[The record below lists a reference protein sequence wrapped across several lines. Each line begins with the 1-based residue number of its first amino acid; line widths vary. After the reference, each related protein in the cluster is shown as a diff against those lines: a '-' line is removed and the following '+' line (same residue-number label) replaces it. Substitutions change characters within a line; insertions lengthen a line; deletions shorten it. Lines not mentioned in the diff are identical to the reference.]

1 MKLRLA
7 DPTGL
12 CFGVRRAIEALEAAL
27 AEHGTVYALGSP
39 IHNPQEVARL
49 IGLGLVVVDDAD
61 EVPQGGVAFIRAH
74 GVGPG
79 AVERLQGR
87 SAVIVDGTCP
97 FVRRAQERASHLEAE
112 GYQVFLVGDRDHP
125 EVQGITARLGRSAR
139 VVGSS
144 DEIGEIDDPGLR
156 AGVLSQTTQKA
167 EVFAGVV
174 ADLCL
179 KVSELKVF
187 NTICNAT
194 AERQNAV
201 RQLARQVDGIIVIG
215 GKNSANTRKLVEI
228 SRSQGAPTL
237 WIEKSEELDWRW
249 LEGKLQIGVAAGA
262 STPDWL
268 IKKLITTLAI
278 PQVAKGEGN

>member
-12 CFGVRRAIEALEAAL
+12 CFGVRRAIESLEAAL
-27 AEHGTVYALGSP
+27 EEHGTVYALGSP

-49 IGLGLVVVDDAD
+49 IAIGLVVIDDPD
-61 EVPQGGVAFIRAH
+61 DVPEGAVAFVRAH

-79 AVERLQGR
+79 VIEKLKDKAG
-87 SAVIVDGTCP
+87 VIVDGTCP
-97 FVRRAQERASHLEAE
+97 FVQRAQERARDLEAE
-112 GYQVFLVGDRDHP
+112 GYRVFLVGDKDHP
-125 EVQGITARLGRSAR
+125 EVQGITAHLGGKAAVIGSA
-139 VVGSS
+139 
-144 DEIGEIDDPGLR
+144 DEIGDIDDGGLK

-167 EVFAGVV
+167 EVFSGVV
-174 ADLCL
+174 ADLAL

-201 RQLARQVDGIIVIG
+201 RRLARQVDGIIVIG

-228 SRSQGAPTL
+228 TRSQGAPTL

>member
-1 MKLRLA
+1 MKLLPA

-49 IGLGLVVVDDAD
+49 TGQGLVVVEKAED
-61 EVPQGGVAFIRAH
+61 VPEGGVAFVRAH

-79 AVERLQGR
+79 IVEELRRR
-87 SAVIVDGTCP
+87 SALVVDGTCP
-97 FVRRAQERASHLEAE
+97 FVRRAQERASLLESE
-112 GYQVFLVGDRDHP
+112 GYRVFLVGDRDHP
-125 EVQGITARLGRSAR
+125 EVQGITARLGGDVR
-139 VVGSS
+139 VVGSA
-144 DEIGEIDDPGLR
+144 DEIGELSGSGLR
-156 AGVLSQTTQKA
+156 AGVLSQTTQRA
-167 EVFAGVV
+167 EVFSDVV
-174 ADLCL
+174 AELSL

-194 AERQNAV
+194 AERQNSV

-268 IKKLITTLAI
+268 IQKLITTLAI

>member
-1 MKLRLA
+1 MKLIPA

-12 CFGVRRAIEALEAAL
+12 CFGVRRAIEALEVAL
-27 AEHGTVYALGSP
+27 ARHGTVYALGSP

-49 IGLGLVVVDDAD
+49 VEQGLVVVESPD
-61 EVPQGGVAFIRAH
+61 EVPRGSVAFVRAH
-74 GVGPG
+74 GVGP
-79 AVERLQGR
+79 AVVDELCRR
-87 SAVIVDGTCP
+87 AAHIVDGTCP
-97 FVRRAQERASHLEAE
+97 FVRRVQERASLLEAE

-125 EVQGITARLGRSAR
+125 EVQGITAHLGEGAR
-139 VVGSS
+139 VVGSA
-144 DEIGEIDDPGLR
+144 EEVGELSGSALR
-156 AGVLSQTTQKA
+156 AGVLSQTTQRA

-174 ADLCL
+174 AELSL

-194 AERQNAV
+194 VERQNSV

-237 WIEKSEELDWRW
+237 WIEKAEELDWRW

-268 IKKLITTLAI
+268 IQKLATTLVI

>member
-1 MKLRLA
+1 MKLLPA

-49 IGLGLVVVDDAD
+49 TGQGLVVVEKAED
-61 EVPQGGVAFIRAH
+61 VPEGGVAFVRAH

-79 AVERLQGR
+79 IVEELRRR
-87 SAVIVDGTCP
+87 SALVVDGTCP
-97 FVRRAQERASHLEAE
+97 FVRRAQERASLLESE
-112 GYQVFLVGDRDHP
+112 GYRVFLVGDRDHP
-125 EVQGITARLGRSAR
+125 EVQGITARLGGDVR
-139 VVGSS
+139 VVGSA
-144 DEIGEIDDPGLR
+144 DEIGELSGSGLR
-156 AGVLSQTTQKA
+156 AGVLSQTTQRA
-167 EVFAGVV
+167 EVFSDVV
-174 ADLCL
+174 AELSL

-194 AERQNAV
+194 AERQNSV

-268 IKKLITTLAI
+268 IQKLITTLAI
-278 PQVAKGEGN
+278 PQVSKGEGN

>member
-1 MKLRLA
+1 MKLLPA

-49 IGLGLVVVDDAD
+49 VGEGLIVVEKAE
-61 EVPQGGVAFIRAH
+61 EVPEGGVAFVRAH

-79 AVERLQGR
+79 IVEELRRR
-87 SAVIVDGTCP
+87 SARVVDGTCP
-97 FVRRAQERASHLEAE
+97 FVRRAQERASLLESE
-112 GYQVFLVGDRDHP
+112 GYRVFLVGDRDHP
-125 EVQGITARLGRSAR
+125 EVQGITARLGGDVR
-139 VVGSS
+139 VVGSAE
-144 DEIGEIDDPGLR
+144 EIGDLSGSGLR
-156 AGVLSQTTQKA
+156 AGVLSQTTQRA
-167 EVFAGVV
+167 EVFSDVV
-174 ADLCL
+174 AALSL

-194 AERQNAV
+194 AERQNSV
-201 RQLARQVDGIIVIG
+201 RQLAQQVDGIIVIG

-268 IKKLITTLAI
+268 IQKLITTLAI